1 MKRGNLRK
9 TSALSFDDEDEADQ
23 EPLARDRKL
32 TEEGAAPSG
41 SDAEADDEDRG
52 RMVFGLGTR
61 SDAPGQ
67 LAALAAAG
75 ATALASLRA
84 AVDDG
89 RARALAA
96 AKQRDRTAAAL
107 RTAVASVET
116 LRADLD
122 RASEKYVDVQ
132 RMRAY
137 AADLNAGAWAR
148 QEAQRKA
155 EAGDAAL
162 ERLVAALPGSGV
174 REAGST
180 GSPDPELEFHGA
192 TSSESEGDVD
202 EYRNT
207 RDKILQAGWGLDFH
221 IFVEDIGEIVVH
233 AADTLFLDAAEP
245 YGTLRAVR
253 AELDGWRRR
262 QPAAYRDAYVAAAA
276 PALFAPWV
284 RLELLAWEPLD
295 ARAPFT
301 DLAWYSQLF
310 TFGQGDE
317 QEGAAGEGG
326 PAATTTNN
334 EDDLTVPRL
343 VSSLVLPAAR
353 RALAPGAWS
362 PLSVRQSR
370 GAAALLAALEDH
382 LPGEEA
388 AVAELNAGLALDRLL
403 AGALL
408 PAVSATPAITPALA
422 AERGARM
429 AGALLP
435 PWIQAVPRHPA
446 VAALGEN
453 LEALRARQGEGEAE
467 ARARLETALGMLGA

>member
-1 MKRGNLRK
+1 
-9 TSALSFDDEDEADQ
+9 
-23 EPLARDRKL
+23 
-32 TEEGAAPSG
+32 
-41 SDAEADDEDRG
+41 
-52 RMVFGLGTR
+52 
-61 SDAPGQ
+61 
-67 LAALAAAG
+67 
-75 ATALASLRA
+75 
-84 AVDDG
+84 
-89 RARALAA
+89 
-96 AKQRDRTAAAL
+96 
-107 RTAVASVET
+107 
-116 LRADLD
+116 
-122 RASEKYVDVQ
+122 
-132 RMRAY
+132 
-137 AADLNAGAWAR
+137 NAGAWAR

-221 IFVEDIGEIVVH
+221 IFVEDIGEIV

-388 AVAELNAGLALDRLL
+388 AVAELNAGVRAAVEEAVAEALAGPPPVRPAAVLAAAPRARLHAAARFNRALRLLRSLALLDEVMPGGWARQLALDRLL